1 MGECEAKQR
10 DDWILISELSKAG
23 CLCSPEQTDSLFLCG
38 ILAKNPSE
46 TTTTAGC
53 NGKTDGSSGVQN
65 ARCLEMDASVDFGSD
80 DVTSCASS
88 SF

>member
-1 MGECEAKQR
+1 MIN
-10 DDWILISELSKAG
+10 WILSEPSRAG

-38 ILAKNPSE
+38 ILVKNPSE

-53 NGKTDGSSGVQN
+53 NGKTDGSSVVQN
-65 ARCLEMDASVDFGSD
+65 APCLEMDAPVDFGSD
-80 DVTSCASS
+80 EVTFCAFS